1 VGHLVRS
8 LRDRGC
14 RHGCHHDFRHGC
26 HHVHCQNYHLGVQG
40 HCLDE
45 AGHLLWNLH
54 LLLWLSHLRLNYLC
68 RQCCLLGGVDL
79 PKMCGL
85 RRL

>member
-1 VGHLVRS
+1 
-8 LRDRGC
+8 
-14 RHGCHHDFRHGC
+14 
-26 HHVHCQNYHLGVQG
+26 
-40 HCLDE
+40 LDE

>member
-1 VGHLVRS
+1 MGHLVKS
-8 LRDRGC
+8 LRDRD
-14 RHGCHHDFRHGC
+14 RGCHHDFRHGC
-26 HHVHCQNYHLGVQG
+26 HHVHCQNCHLGERV

-45 AGHLLWNLH
+45 AGHQRWSFRLL
-54 LLLWLSHLRLNYLC
+54 LSHLRLSYPC
-68 RQCCLLGGVDL
+68 HRCCLLGGVDL

>member
-1 VGHLVRS
+1 
-8 LRDRGC
+8 
-14 RHGCHHDFRHGC
+14 
-26 HHVHCQNYHLGVQG
+26 
-40 HCLDE
+40 LDE

-54 LLLWLSHLRLNYLC
+54 LWLSRLLLSYLC
-68 RQCCLLGGVDL
+68 RRCCLLGGVDL

>member
-1 VGHLVRS
+1 MGHLVKS
-8 LRDRGC
+8 LHDHDRGC
-14 RHGCHHDFRHGC
+14 RHDFRHGC
-26 HHVHCQNYHLGVQG
+26 HHVHYQNCHLGERV

-54 LLLWLSHLRLNYLC
+54 LWLSRLLLSYLC
-68 RQCCLLGGVDL
+68 RRCCLLGGVDL